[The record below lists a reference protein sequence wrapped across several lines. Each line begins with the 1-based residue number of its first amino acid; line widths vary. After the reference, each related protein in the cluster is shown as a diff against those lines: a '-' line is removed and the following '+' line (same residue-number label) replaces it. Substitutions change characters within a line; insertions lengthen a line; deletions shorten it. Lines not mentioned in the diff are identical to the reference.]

1 MTVMDLMNGGGG
13 AQAVTGELTAL
24 SAGTATAALIM
35 SSGGVDINSDSGGKP
50 NGLEA
55 EVS

>member
-24 SAGTATAALIM
+24 SASTATAALIM